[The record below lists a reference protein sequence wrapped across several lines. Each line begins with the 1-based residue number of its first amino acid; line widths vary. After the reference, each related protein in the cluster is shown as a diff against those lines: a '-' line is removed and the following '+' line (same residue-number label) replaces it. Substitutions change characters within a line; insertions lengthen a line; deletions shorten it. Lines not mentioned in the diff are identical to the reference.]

1 MAAIT
6 MPKMSDTMEEG
17 KVVRWLK
24 HEGDLIKQGDIIAE
38 IETDKANVEME
49 AFQSGVLR
57 KILVKEGETV
67 PVGNAIA
74 ELEIA
79 GAAPQLQAPERI
91 EPIGEQPPQE
101 AVPSAKVTPES
112 VEEKHVPRAEV
123 FEETQILAS
132 PLAKRMAKELGIDL
146 SKVKG
151 TGPNGRITEADVVA
165 YASQVEAAIAPP
177 TPSEA
182 PPPIITEA
190 PAIEEIPSEE
200 RELSKMRKTLA
211 HRMSESK
218 RTIPH
223 FYVTTEIE
231 MDWAARV
238 RDELNSS
245 EGDSKKVSYTDMVI
259 KACALALAQFPEV
272 NSSYKEDKLIVH
284 KEINIGMAVALE
296 DGLIAPVIRDAD
308 KKPLREI
315 ALETK
320 RLAEHAR
327 TNTLRASE
335 YTGATFTVSNLG
347 MFNVESFAAIIDPPQ
362 AASLAVGTIMERPV
376 VIDGEIMVSKRMKA
390 TLSADHRILDGA
402 KAAMFLNEVRRK
414 LESPIL
420 LL

>member
-17 KVVRWLK
+17 KVIRWLK
-24 HEGDLIKQGDIIAE
+24 HEGDPIKQGDIIAE
-38 IETDKANVEME
+38 IETDKANIEME

-57 KILVKEGETV
+57 KILAKEGETV

-74 ELEIA
+74 ELETA
-79 GAAPQLQAPERI
+79 GAGPQLEAPERI

-101 AVPSAKVTPES
+101 AIPSAKVTPES
-112 VEEKHVPRAEV
+112 MEEKHVPRAEV
-123 FEETQILAS
+123 FEETHILAS
-132 PLAKRMAKELGIDL
+132 PLAKRMAQELGIDL

-165 YASQVEAAIAPP
+165 YASQVEAAAPP
-177 TPSEA
+177 IPSEA
-182 PPPIITEA
+182 PTPKITEA
-190 PAIEEIPSEE
+190 PAVAEIPSEE
-200 RELSKMRKTLA
+200 RELNKMRKTLA
-211 HRMSESK
+211 HRMTESK

-238 RDELNSS
+238 RDELNSL

-284 KEINIGMAVALE
+284 KEINVGMAVALE
-296 DGLIAPVIRDAD
+296 DGLIAPVIRNAD

-315 ALETK
+315 AVETK

-327 TNTLRASE
+327 TNTLRSSE
-335 YTGATFTVSNLG
+335 YAGATFTVSNLG

-362 AASLAVGTIMERPV
+362 AASLAIGTIMERPV
-376 VIDGEIMVSKRMKA
+376 VIDGEITVSKRMKA
-390 TLSADHRILDGA
+390 TLSADHRILNGA
-402 KAAMFLNEVRRK
+402 KAAMFLNEVRK
-414 LESPIL
+414 NLESPIL